1 MVLIF
6 FKNFIMV
13 LGGTYLAG
21 SLARQNPQVDEFVE
35 TIEFKYA
42 VFNTKLSNV
51 DIRQGLTAL
60 KKIYGWLAAIF
71 ATIFIIAAKF
81 STQPNQVSKW
91 LSFITIAL
99 LFAWISIKWCM
110 NHRAELSQHRN
121 TVLMIVFSP
130 IFIGLLE
137 HFQLIAYTEPLRS
150 ALASH
155 PIFEYYSIS
164 FPSSALGFA
173 ASMSLVILSGFIFYY
188 IIMWILTTPVALIS
202 ILAIALPVKFA
213 RLINVYAPEVPFAGL
228 VIFLMAILIMASI

>member
-1 MVLIF
+1 
-6 FKNFIMV
+6 MV

-21 SLARQNPQVDEFVE
+21 SLARQNPQVDEFVK

-42 VFNTKLSNV
+42 AFNTKLSSF

-71 ATIFIIAAKF
+71 AITFIIFAKF
-81 STQPNQVSKW
+81 STQPNQISKW

-110 NHRAELSQHRN
+110 NHKDELSQHRN
-121 TVLMIVFSP
+121 TVLMVVFSP

-137 HFQLIAYTEPLRS
+137 HFQLISYTEHLRS
-150 ALASH
+150 TLASH
-155 PIFEYYSIS
+155 SIFEHYSIS

-173 ASMSLVILSGFIFYY
+173 ASISLIIFSGFILYY
-188 IIMWILTTPVALIS
+188 VIMWVLTTPVALVS

-228 VIFLMAILIMASI
+228 VIFLMAILIMTSI